1 MLDVTDQPP
10 PAPAAAPG
18 RAAYAAVAAVA
29 VVLVAGCCAGGRAL
43 TAGDEPVSSADYAAA
58 LAAADAAITL
68 PAPDRRTKNHIP
80 LVRVLRAEAGRLGEL
95 DPPQGAG
102 RAHRLAE
109 SSLLALA
116 NELAGPRENTCTA
129 AVATT
134 ALLSSAAAGSVR
146 LAARDLAAADPA
158 YVFGT
163 FLPAEPAATERRLR
177 TGAWITKPSRKN
189 AGVLTVRNSSGG
201 GDATVSLVPVGSGDP
216 AFTVYLRDA
225 DTVTVRNVADG
236 AYRLYTAAGRDWEAR
251 AKGFTRDCVFR
262 RFDDTLRFGGA
273 APGRVVELPGT
284 STGNAGTTEVDP
296 RTFPGV

>member
-18 RAAYAAVAAVA
+18 RATYAAVTAVA
-29 VVLVAGCCAGGRAL
+29 VVLVAGCCVGGRAL
-43 TAGDEPVSSADYAAA
+43 TADDEPMSSADYAAA

-68 PAPDRRTKNHIP
+68 PAPVRRVKNHIP

-95 DPPQGAG
+95 DPPEDAG

-109 SSLLALA
+109 ASLLALA
-116 NELAGPRENTCTA
+116 NELADPRENTCTA

-134 ALLSSAAAGSVR
+134 ALLSSTAAGSVR

-163 FLPAEPAATERRLR
+163 FLPAEPRTERRLR
-177 TGAWITKPSRKN
+177 TGVWITKPSRKD

-201 GDATVSLVPVGSGDP
+201 GDATVSLVPVGSDDP

-236 AYRLYTAAGRDWEAR
+236 AYRLYTASGRDWDAR
-251 AKGFTRDCVFR
+251 AKGFTRDCVFS
-262 RFDDTLRFGGA
+262 RFDDTLHFGA
-273 APGRVVELPGT
+273 ATPGRAVELTGT
-284 STGNAGTTEVDP
+284 TTGNAGTTEVNP
-296 RTFPGV
+296 RTFPGA